1 MILFHGSPVIVK
13 EPSLEK
19 GKPYND
25 YGQGF
30 YCTQD
35 IDLAKEWACKEG
47 TDGYVNQYELDDSD
61 LKILNLNDKHPL
73 CWVAIL
79 LKHRTFNVSNEI
91 AKQAREY
98 IINKFYIDVKEYDL
112 VIGYRADDSYFSYA
126 NSFISNNLSLQSLVY
141 AMKLGDLGYQ
151 VALVSK
157 KAFENLKYMN
167 AEKADAS
174 IYFVKYDNRDKQA
187 RKEYKESLNN
197 HLFDL
202 LDLFVLDIIR
212 ERMELDDERLQGI
225 IF

>member
-1 MILFHGSPVIVK
+1 MVLFHGSPVIVK
-13 EPSLEK
+13 EPSLAK
-19 GKPYND
+19 GKLYND

-30 YCTQD
+30 YCTQN
-35 IDLAKEWACKEG
+35 IELAKEWACKEG
-47 TDGYVNQYELDDSD
+47 TDGYVNQYELDDAG
-61 LKILNLNDKHPL
+61 LKVLNLNEKHPL
-73 CWVAIL
+73 CWIAIL
-79 LKHRTFNVSNEI
+79 LKHRTFNASNQI

-98 IINKFYIDVKEYDL
+98 IINKFYIDVKKYDL

-151 VALVSK
+151 VALVSEN
-157 KAFENLKYMN
+157 AFEKLKFVD
-167 AEKADAS
+167 AEKADSS
-174 IYFVKYDNRDKQA
+174 IYFTKYDNRDKQA
-187 RKEYKESLNN
+187 RKEYAESLNN

-212 ERMELDDERLQGI
+212 ERMDLKDERLQGI